1 MILHHYWS
9 GEKMSYQIFKI
20 EKKILKKIKKIP
32 GVISSVKIE
41 SQKIQ
46 KEDAEKEWKSQMI
59 ITYFSKNFL
68 QRSPEDEW
76 ILKKWK
82 K

>member
-1 MILHHYWS
+1 MKNLPSI
-9 GEKMSYQIFKI
+9 
-20 EKKILKKIKKIP
+20 
-32 GVISSVKIE
+32 VSSVKIE

-46 KEDAEKEWKSQMI
+46 KEDAEKEWNSQMI

-68 QRSPEDEW
+68 QRSLEDEW